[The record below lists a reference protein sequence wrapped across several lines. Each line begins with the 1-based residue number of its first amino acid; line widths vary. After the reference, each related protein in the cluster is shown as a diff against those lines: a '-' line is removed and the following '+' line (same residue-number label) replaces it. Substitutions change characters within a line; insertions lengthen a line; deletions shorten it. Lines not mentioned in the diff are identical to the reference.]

1 MIRQNEHFILIPK
14 GAGKFYRIPK
24 NEIFVETYWGGHIVY
39 RILKQTSTRTFFNEE
54 VCIELRDFI
63 ICYAELEGVIL
74 DEFVLN
80 NSLQSMQQDDDQI
93 GVVSDL
99 CCLED
104 VF

>member
-1 MIRQNEHFILIPK
+1 MIEQNEYFILIPK
-14 GAGKFYRIPK
+14 GAGKFYRVPK
-24 NEIFVETYWGGHIVY
+24 NEIFIETYWSGQIVY

-63 ICYAELEGVIL
+63 ISYAELEGVIL

-80 NSLQSMQQDDDQI
+80 NSLQPMQQDNDQI
-93 GVVSDL
+93 GVVSDI
-99 CCLED
+99 CSLED

>member
-1 MIRQNEHFILIPK
+1 MIELDEHFILIPK
-14 GAGKFYRIPK
+14 GAGNFYEIHK
-24 NEIFVETYWGGHIVY
+24 NEIFIETSWGGKMVY
-39 RILKQTSTRTFFNEE
+39 RILKQISTRTFFNEE

-63 ICYAELEGVIL
+63 ICYAEFEGVTL

-80 NSLQSMQQDDDQI
+80 NSLQPMQQDDDQI

>member
-1 MIRQNEHFILIPK
+1 MIEQDEHFILIPK
-14 GAGKFYRIPK
+14 GAGKFYKVIK
-24 NEIFVETYWGGHIVY
+24 NEIFVETYWGGQIVY

-54 VCIELRDFI
+54 VCMELRDFI

-80 NSLQSMQQDDDQI
+80 NSLQPMQQDDDQI

>member
-14 GAGKFYRIPK
+14 GAGEFYTVPK
-24 NEIFVETYWGGHIVY
+24 NEIFVETYWGGQIVY

-80 NSLQSMQQDDDQI
+80 NSLQPMQQDDDQI

>member
-1 MIRQNEHFILIPK
+1 M
-14 GAGKFYRIPK
+14 KFTKMKSLLRAS
-24 NEIFVETYWGGHIVY
+24 WGGKIVY
-39 RILKQTSTRTFFNEE
+39 RILKQISTRTFFNEE

-63 ICYAELEGVIL
+63 ISYAELEGVIL

-80 NSLQSMQQDDDQI
+80 NSLQPMQQDDDQI

>member
-1 MIRQNEHFILIPK
+1 MIELDENFILIPK
-14 GAGKFYRIPK
+14 GAGKFYRVPK
-24 NEIFVETYWGGHIVY
+24 NEIFVETYWGGQIVY

-80 NSLQSMQQDDDQI
+80 NSLQPMQQDDDQI

>member
-1 MIRQNEHFILIPK
+1 MIEQDEHFILIPK
-14 GAGKFYRIPK
+14 GAGKFYKVLK
-24 NEIFVETYWGGHIVY
+24 NEIFVETYWGGQIVY

-54 VCIELRDFI
+54 VCMELRDFI

-80 NSLQSMQQDDDQI
+80 NSLQPMQQDDDQI

>member
-1 MIRQNEHFILIPK
+1 MIRQNEYFILIPK
-14 GAGKFYRIPK
+14 VACKFYRVPK
-24 NEIFVETYWGGHIVY
+24 NEIFVETYWGGQIVY

-63 ICYAELEGVIL
+63 ICYAEFEGVTL

-80 NSLQSMQQDDDQI
+80 NSLQPMQQADDQI

>member
-14 GAGKFYRIPK
+14 GAGKFYIVPK
-24 NEIFVETYWGGHIVY
+24 NEIFVETYWGGQIVY

-54 VCIELRDFI
+54 VCMELRDFI
-63 ICYAELEGVIL
+63 ICYAELEGVTL

-80 NSLQSMQQDDDQI
+80 NSLQPMQQDDDQI

>member
-1 MIRQNEHFILIPK
+1 MIRQNEYFILIPK
-14 GAGKFYRIPK
+14 GAGKFYRVPK
-24 NEIFVETYWGGHIVY
+24 NEIFVETYWGGQIVY

-63 ICYAELEGVIL
+63 ISYAEFEGVMI

-80 NSLQSMQQDDDQI
+80 NSLQPVQQDNDQL
-93 GVVSDL
+93 GLVSDIL
-99 CCLED
+99 SLEY

>member
-1 MIRQNEHFILIPK
+1 MIEQDEHFILIPK
-14 GAGKFYRIPK
+14 GAGKFYKVLK
-24 NEIFVETYWGGHIVY
+24 NEIFVETYWGGQIVY

-80 NSLQSMQQDDDQI
+80 NSLQPMQQDDDQI